1 MMFYLDNAATTPLLP
16 EVVQKMTDVLTS
28 VYGNPSSTHQI
39 GRLAKQELAQSRETI
54 AKSINAKA
62 DEIIFT
68 SGATESNNAILSFL
82 VEKSTKKHVITTAI
96 EHPSVLNYCQY
107 LETKGYDV
115 TYLPVDNNGIISLEQ
130 LKNSVTEQTGV
141 ISVMAVNNETGAI
154 QPIAAIA
161 QLAQEKGIYCHSDMV
176 QAYGVLPID
185 VSELP
190 LDAMSFSAHK
200 IHGPKGVGCLYVKSS
215 HRFNSLFHGGSQE
228 FSKRAG
234 TENLAGISGF
244 ATAVANL
251 SVVENNQH
259 YKQLQNHLVTRLT
272 EENIPYVVN
281 GTLDEQYKVPKIINL
296 WFKGIPAQKLLIQ
309 LDLNGICVSAGSACS
324 AGSLQPSRVIKEQ
337 YPHESERA
345 KQSIRVSFSRLTTVE
360 EIECLVEK
368 LVQFTV

>member
-1 MMFYLDNAATTPLLP
+1 MFYLDNAATTPLLP
-16 EVVQKMTDVLTS
+16 EVVQKMTDVLTT
-28 VYGNPSSTHQI
+28 VYGNPSSTHQL
-39 GRLAKQELAQSRETI
+39 GRLAKQELAQSREII
-54 AKSINAKA
+54 AKSINAKS

-68 SGATESNNAILSFL
+68 SGATESNNTILAFL
-82 VEKSTKKHVITTAI
+82 VEKSQKKHIITTKI

-115 TYLPVDNNGIISLEQ
+115 TYLAVDSNGVISLDE
-130 LKNSVTEQTGV
+130 LKSSVTKQTGV

-154 QPIAAIA
+154 QPVTEIA
-161 QLAQEKGIYCHSDMV
+161 QFAHENGIYCHSDMV

-200 IHGPKGVGCLYVKSS
+200 VHGPKGVGCLYVRSN
-215 HRFNSLFHGGSQE
+215 HHFNSLFHGGSQE
-228 FSKRAG
+228 FSKRPG
-234 TENLAGISGF
+234 TENLAGIAGF
-244 ATAVANL
+244 AAAVSSM
-251 SVVENNQH
+251 SVVENNGH
-259 YKQLQNHLVTRLT
+259 YKHLQHHLVTRLT
-272 EENIPYVVN
+272 EENVPYVVN

-296 WFKGIPAQKLLIQ
+296 WFQGIPAQKLLIQ
-309 LDLNGICVSAGSACS
+309 LDLSGICVSAGSACS

-337 YPHESERA
+337 YPDEIERA
-345 KQSIRVSFSRLTTVE
+345 NQSIRVSFSRLTTIE

>member
-16 EVVQKMTDVLTS
+16 EVVQKMTEVLTT
-28 VYGNPSSTHQI
+28 VYGNPSSTHQL
-39 GRLAKQELAQSRETI
+39 GRLAKQELAQSRDII
-54 AKSINAKA
+54 AKSINAKS

-82 VEKSTKKHVITTAI
+82 VDKSTKKHVITTKI
-96 EHPSVLNYCQY
+96 EHPSVLNYCQH
-107 LETKGYDV
+107 LETKGYEV
-115 TYLPVDNNGIISLEQ
+115 TYLSVNEKGIISLDE
-130 LKNSVTEQTGV
+130 LKNSVTQQTGV

-154 QPIAAIA
+154 QPIKEIA
-161 QLAQEKGIYCHSDMV
+161 HFAHENGIYCHSDMV

-200 IHGPKGVGCLYVKSS
+200 IHGPKGVGGLYVKSK
-215 HRFNSLFHGGSQE
+215 HHFNSLFHGGSQE

-234 TENLAGISGF
+234 TENLAGIAGF
-244 ATAVANL
+244 STAVSTL
-251 SVVENNQH
+251 SVVESNRH
-259 YKQLQNHLVTRLT
+259 YKQLQNYLVKRLT
-272 EENIPYVVN
+272 EENVQYVVN

-337 YPHESERA
+337 YPNDIERSNE
-345 KQSIRVSFSRLTTVE
+345 SIRVSFSRLTTVE